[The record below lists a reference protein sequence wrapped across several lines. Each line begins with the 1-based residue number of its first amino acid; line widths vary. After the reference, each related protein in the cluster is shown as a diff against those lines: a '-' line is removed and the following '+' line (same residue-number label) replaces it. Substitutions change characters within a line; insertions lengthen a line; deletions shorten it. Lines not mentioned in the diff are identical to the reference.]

1 MTTPS
6 TSPGSAPSSPTPPS
20 PPNIEKPESLGI
32 DLERLDLLLERAR
45 QETDAGLLPSCQVAI
60 ARNGKLAAFETFG
73 AATPDTRYIVF
84 SATKAWVASAAWILI
99 AEGKLDISKKVME
112 YIPEFETNGKDVIT
126 VEQVMLHT
134 SGFPHA
140 PIGPP
145 DWASRDK
152 RLEHFARWRL
162 NWEPGTKYEYHPTSA
177 HWVLAEL
184 IERTSGQDYRDFIEQ
199 RVNQPLG
206 LPRVLG
212 IAEDQQTNIAELELC
227 GEPASPDELEK
238 ALGIREL
245 PVTEVTDEALI
256 SLNRPAAR
264 EVGIPG
270 GGGVMTAATM
280 ALFYQA
286 LLHND
291 AGVWDEATLR
301 DATST
306 IRNNLPDVM
315 SGTPANRALGVVV
328 AGDDGNAKYR
338 GFGHTQSPGTF
349 GHNGA
354 AGQIAWV
361 DPESGL
367 SFCYL
372 TNGNDLNIIRQGR
385 RSIGLS
391 SRAAVC
397 ATG

>member
-1 MTTPS
+1 L
-6 TSPGSAPSSPTPPS
+6 SAV
-20 PPNIEKPESLGI
+20 EI
-32 DLERLDLLLERAR
+32 DKERVDLLIERAR
-45 QETDAGLLPSCQVAI
+45 KEIDDGLLPSCQLAL
-60 ARNGKLAAFETFG
+60 ARDGEVIISETFG
-73 AATPDTRYIVF
+73 NATPDTRYIVF

-99 AEGKLDISKKVME
+99 GEGKLDVSKRVAE
-112 YIPEFETNGKDVIT
+112 YIPEFGTNGKEVIT

-140 PIGPP
+140 PLGPP
-145 DWASRDK
+145 DWASRDD
-152 RLEHFARWRL
+152 RLKVFSKWRL
-162 NWEPGTKYEYHPTSA
+162 NWEPDSAYEYHPTSA

-184 IERTSGQDYRDFIEQ
+184 IERLSGTDYRDFIEE
-199 RVNQPLG
+199 RISKPLG

-212 IAEDQQTNIAELELC
+212 LSRDQQDNIAELELC
-227 GEPASPDELEK
+227 GEPATPDELEK
-238 ALGIREL
+238 ALGVREL

-256 SLNRPAAR
+256 SLNHPAAR

-270 GGGVMTAATM
+270 GGGLMTAETM

-286 LLHND
+286 LLHNQAGIWDD
-291 AGVWDEATLR
+291 AVLR
-301 DATST
+301 DATSKV
-306 IRNNLPDVM
+306 RNNKPDIF
-315 SGTPANRALGVVV
+315 SGTPANRGLGVVI

-338 GFGHTQSPGTF
+338 GFGHTQSPATF

-372 TNGNDLNIIRQGR
+372 TNGNDVNIIRQGR

-391 SRAAVC
+391 SRAAACVS
-397 ATG
+397 

>member
-1 MTTPS
+1 MD
-6 TSPGSAPSSPTPPS
+6 
-20 PPNIEKPESLGI
+20 I
-32 DLERLDLLLERAR
+32 DKERVDLLIERAR
-45 QETDAGLLPSCQVAI
+45 KEIDDGLLPSCQLAL
-60 ARNGKLAAFETFG
+60 ARDGEVIAFETFG
-73 AATPDTRYIVF
+73 NATPETRYIVF

-99 AEGKLDISKKVME
+99 AEGKIDVSKRVAD
-112 YIPEFETNGKDVIT
+112 YIPEFETNGKNVIT

-145 DWASRDK
+145 DWADRDK
-152 RLEHFARWRL
+152 RLEHFAKWRL

-184 IERTSGQDYRDFIEQ
+184 VERTSGQDYRDFIEQ
-199 RVNQPLG
+199 RVSQPLG

-212 IAEDQQTNIAELELC
+212 IPSDQQDNIAELELC
-227 GEPASPDELEK
+227 GEPATPDELEK

-270 GGGVMTAATM
+270 GGGIMTAATM

-291 AGVWDEATLR
+291 AGIWDDATLR

-328 AGDDGNAKYR
+328 AGGDGNAKYR
-338 GFGHTQSPGTF
+338 GFGHTQSPATF

-397 ATG
+397 AGGG

>member
-6 TSPGSAPSSPTPPS
+6 TPA
-20 PPNIEKPESLGI
+20 IEKPESLGV
-32 DLERLDLLLERAR
+32 DPERLDLLLERAR
-45 QETDAGLLPSCQVAI
+45 KEIDDGLLPSCQIAI

-73 AATPDTRYIVF
+73 NATPDTKYIVF

-99 AEGKLDISKKVME
+99 GEGKLDVSKRVEE
-112 YIPEFETNGKDVIT
+112 YIPEFGTNGKDVIT

-145 DWASRDK
+145 DWADREK
-152 RLEHFARWRL
+152 RVQHFAKWRL
-162 NWEPGTKYEYHPTSA
+162 NWDPGTAYEYHPTSA

-184 IERTSGQDYRDFIEQ
+184 VERTSGQDYRDFIEQ
-199 RVNQPLG
+199 RVSEPLG

-212 IAEDQQTNIAELELC
+212 LGRDQQANIAELELC
-227 GEPASPDELEK
+227 GAVASPDELEA
-238 ALGIREL
+238 ALGVREL
-245 PVTEVTDEALI
+245 PVTEVTDEALM
-256 SLNRPAAR
+256 SLNHPAAR

-270 GGGVMTAATM
+270 GGGLMTAATM

-291 AGVWDEATLR
+291 AGVWDDQTLR

-306 IRNNLPDVM
+306 IRNNLPDIW

-328 AGDDGNAKYR
+328 AGDDGKAKFR
-338 GFGHTQSPGTF
+338 GFGHTQSPATF

-397 ATG
+397 VA